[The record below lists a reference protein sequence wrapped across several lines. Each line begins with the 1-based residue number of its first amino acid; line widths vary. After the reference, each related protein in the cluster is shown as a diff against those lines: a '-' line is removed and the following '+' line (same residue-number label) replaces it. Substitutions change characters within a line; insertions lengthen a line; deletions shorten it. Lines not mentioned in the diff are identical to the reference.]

1 MSIEARGLAKRY
13 GQVQALVGL
22 DLAAEPGQVLG
33 LLGHNG
39 AGKSTFARILAGLV
53 RPDAGEVRIAGVD
66 ALAEPVAARARFG
79 YLPEESVLHDPLT
92 AREHLELVAGLRG
105 LEPEVARKRSEKL
118 LEFFELGPA
127 ADRPVE
133 GFSRGMRRKTA
144 IAMAVV
150 GDPQAVLFDE
160 PLSGLDPAGAA
171 SFAELLA
178 ELRRLGRTVIVQS
191 HELGMVAKRCD
202 RVAIVDQGKLLARG
216 TVDELR
222 VQANMP
228 EADLEDLFTA
238 LTGRRAKDARGLL
251 E

>member
-1 MSIEARGLAKRY
+1 M
-13 GQVQALVGL
+13 
-22 DLAAEPGQVLG
+22 LG

-53 RPDAGEVRIAGVD
+53 RPDAGQVRIAGVD
-66 ALAEPVAARARFG
+66 ALAEPLRARARFG
-79 YLPEESVLHDPLT
+79 YLPEESVLHDPLG
-92 AREHLELVAGLRG
+92 AREHLELIGALRG
-105 LEPEVARKRSEKL
+105 LDAATARRRSERL

-133 GFSRGMRRKTA
+133 GYSRGMRRKTA

-150 GDPQAVLFDE
+150 GDPEAVLFDE

-171 SFAELLA
+171 SFAELLG
-178 ELRRLGRTVIVQS
+178 ELRRLGRTVVVQS
-191 HELGMVAKRCD
+191 HELGMVTKRCD
-202 RVAIVDQGKLLARG
+202 QVAIVDGGRVIAHG
-216 TVDELR
+216 TLEALR
-222 VQANMP
+222 AQANMP
-228 EADLEDLFTA
+228 EADLEDLFAA